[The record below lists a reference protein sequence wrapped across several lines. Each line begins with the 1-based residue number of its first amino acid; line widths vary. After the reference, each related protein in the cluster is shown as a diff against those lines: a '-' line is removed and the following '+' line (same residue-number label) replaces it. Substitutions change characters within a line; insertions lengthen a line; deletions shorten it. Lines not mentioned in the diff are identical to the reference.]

1 MDIWLTDI
9 VKSTMKKVSKSL
21 FNNQKHQEDNIQK
34 VVKQVSEH
42 FNPNFLTNLIDTKQ
56 YKLIAPVSEAFGRVY
71 SKFET
76 NKPEYINSFNKYL
89 KAIKE
94 AVETNFEVD
103 NNYIDKIQDTISEV
117 KKITSNEPMYDNLIE
132 TLIDEE
138 EELEEQP
145 AYAGSRID
153 YDKPSLDAIGSG
165 TGDKFHGW
173 GLYYAKDKDVADNYR
188 INSSDR
194 TYFLQIGNDIYKP
207 ESDIWKI
214 YNEYKIFHAKNKKWT
229 LNAFISDKKHILNN
243 LSYLKNKPDD
253 SHYDYYKTEENNL
266 KIFKFLKK
274 NENNIK
280 EIKPKGQIYQV
291 ELPEDEYLLDEQKT
305 FAEQSD
311 FVKEKMVDL
320 ILNETLKETNASKEK
335 RNEVA
340 KAIEK
345 WTGGHFYQHFA
356 VDLKNDK
363 LASQLL
369 EKYGIKGI
377 TYDGGLDGHCYVIF
391 NPDDVVVVDKLIKE
405 QIAYAGT
412 REDYDTPSL
421 EKIGSGEGNQAHG
434 WGLYYA
440 KWKQTA
446 KNYYDTFKRQTG
458 TYYNYDNQWLVKII
472 QDGINEEF
480 MNEETLDIII
490 RAYKKAKTP
499 FELKTLLTNKLTNY
513 VKKLKNKYDAEEK
526 RKVLLAIDFIKTL
539 DDNTFNQVKPQI
551 HQVEIPDDKYFLDED
566 NEEQS
571 EYVWKR
577 LIKLYNT
584 KLLPKE
590 TVKRFKKYNIEPVS
604 GTGKDIY
611 EFISDSVGGS
621 KKASQLLDKF
631 GIKGIK
637 YNGKQDGQCYVVF
650 NADSVKVVDKLI
662 KESKELTEAYITDQ
676 KGNLIYYTSSPDIMM
691 TIIKNKFPKG
701 ARVFYDRIKKLYVFS
716 DVFNLIHVQML
727 NSIIMNT
734 NLYSTEDWNK
744 QYFNEKEQSW
754 EEGYLKEQYL
764 RANCIMFIIVPDDNF
779 AEYTQGDGYTRG
791 WFVKIDDMYAVC
803 RNNEYHA
810 CRDEVP
816 MFNDV
821 RWSWTP
827 TDYYLAKKEG
837 LTESIEKLEG
847 SHNTPI
853 YVSNSVYEIT
863 NLIKSGNLGQGIRI
877 CYDKEKNLFMWGDVY
892 DYTHIDIF
900 AYVCKMGYYP
910 ESFTVKKRLTNLT
923 QEGYNYFNFHISQI
937 KITRSMWADEDGYNM
952 FNCFQVGK
960 FMCYWRSEFAGDDSM
975 DIRGTQ
981 FYDILSI
988 DSPTMIGESK
998 VQDLKE
1004 QVAYHGSITKNIKYF
1019 ASEKIRRT
1027 DYGHGFYFTDSQEMA
1042 YRYSDN
1048 SKGKGSIYKC
1058 EIPDDEYLLD
1068 LNNEIK
1074 NQSEYVIKALV
1085 SLISEFNS
1093 VDEET
1098 LKEKGVA
1105 TGDDIYTSLMNKY
1118 NLTFGGKEIMTEK
1131 LYKAGIKGLK
1141 YLDDDHDC
1149 HCFVIFNSK
1158 DIEILGEQ
1166 DNIEEQVAYSGSPVD
1181 FDKHSNDFIKSG
1193 TGLMEYGWGL
1203 YFTADADE
1211 AKNYKNQALGRSQA
1225 YYNGELITQY
1235 NDMMVGGKPAR
1246 ELPEWSWNLENLLIK
1261 VYRNG
1266 KNFKK
1271 YLDETFEI
1279 TFEKIRNTTKGTEE
1293 YQNLFKE
1300 LEDINEQMKLAKN
1313 ITFGKGVVFKV
1324 EIPDDEYLMLA
1335 DEEPSGQTPTVYK
1348 ATYSLVKDKIITQRD
1363 WAQEGLQ
1370 MYWAL
1375 AEKLWLTDH
1384 KNNLGAKSEDYKRA
1398 SMKLRE
1404 LGVKGIKFVSPFDD
1418 KTINY
1423 CIFSADDV
1431 KILDRD
1437 LTEQVNESVT
1447 DFNVNLQ
1454 KAADLYIKFKL
1465 ETYNCL
1471 EPDDAEYITF
1481 GIQETHK
1488 DLIQKAMEETSAS
1501 NEADLCWKINDCK
1514 NLGKYSKELVNAY
1527 ALQIVETEYNYIRTS
1542 FEESPYIYRA
1552 IASDKELNEFIKDL
1566 QEFGTGNCW
1575 ADSIGYARQYYGE
1588 EGMKYTYILKGVVS
1602 DDNIDWIKTL
1612 ALNAEDESE
1621 QEIRLLNDKPIKV
1634 IQIFEDNSNTDEYV
1648 DLDLNTG
1655 SKYGYDHYQKYDNLN
1670 ESIYHAT
1677 MLKNGDMFEVHQNP
1691 TKKEFWDLLNRS
1703 EAKDLRGIL
1712 GINEPILY
1720 VWDSYYGTHKQI
1732 FDSIIGK
1739 DWKESDYVGC
1749 WFRKNDMGVFGFSKF
1764 TSDIKEKYYGK
1775 EPEKPMSKDKLDKII
1790 ADDDLG
1796 LLNEDLEGLNRIA
1809 GFYWFDNGHFQLLK
1823 RKPEGVE
1830 KLDPEDNEFD
1840 YYHLDDDGLEEDN
1853 KARFGIQRMD
1863 NKIVCYIQAET
1874 KQKCLLA
1881 KKAIDKKFSDILIN
1895 KYELEW
1901 YNQETKRYE
1910 YEYLDEAYV
1919 QHTTIDPKY
1928 NIEYNT
1934 DYIEF
1939 EPEMR
1944 FLDDYDV
1951 EWEVEAVKGE
1961 NVFLRSKNN
1970 QVQVM
1975 TADDLNLEIDM
1986 EKWRC
1991 IWDERFY
1998 TKSDFERAT
2007 GQKFPEN
2014 NTAR

>member
-1 MDIWLTDI
+1 MINMDIWLIDI

-21 FNNQKHQEDNIQK
+21 FNNQKHQEDNIK
-34 VVKQVSEH
+34 NVVKQVSEH
-42 FNPNFLTNLIDTKQ
+42 FNSNFLTNLIDTKQ
-56 YKLIAPVSEAFGRVY
+56 YKLIAPISEAFGRVY

-94 AVETNFEVD
+94 AVKTNFEVD

-117 KKITSNEPMYDNLIE
+117 KKITSDEPMYDNLIE

-138 EELEEQP
+138 EIEEQP
-145 AYAGSRID
+145 AYAGSRVD

-165 TGDKFHGW
+165 EGHAAHGW
-173 GLYYAKDKDVADNYR
+173 GLYYAKNKDVASGYR
-188 INSSDR
+188 DKFVPSEGYIITELKINGIDYIE
-194 TYFLQIGNDIYKP
+194 YFGKFGWNKSTLANDIEY
-207 ESDIWKI
+207 DIKLNI
-214 YNEYKIFHAKNKKWT
+214 CKYVIEQKKRTIKQSMIKVLKAFYEDIDYYISRFAQGEEIKRLEENRVSIKN
-229 LNAFISDKKHILNN
+229 IINN
-243 LSYLKNKPDD
+243 LSELPD
-253 SHYDYYKTEENNL
+253 SAFTYKIT
-266 KIFKFLKK
+266 
-274 NENNIK
+274 
-280 EIKPKGQIYQV
+280 KGQIHKV
-291 ELPEDEYLLDEQKT
+291 ELPEDEFLLDEDKD
-305 FAEQSD
+305 FDEQSKYIQNALTKLYTEKILKPEI
-311 FVKEKMVDL
+311 VKRNKKMKLSQVSGTGKEIYDYISDEKGG
-320 ILNETLKETNASKEK
+320 KKNAS
-335 RNEVA
+335 
-340 KAIEK
+340 
-345 WTGGHFYQHFA
+345 
-356 VDLKNDK
+356 
-363 LASQLL
+363 LL
-369 EKYGIKGI
+369 LNQYGIKGI
-377 TYDGGLDGHCYVIF
+377 TYDGRVDGRCYVIF
-391 NPDDVVVVDKLIKE
+391 NPDDVVVI
-405 QIAYAGT
+405 
-412 REDYDTPSL
+412 
-421 EKIGSGEGNQAHG
+421 
-434 WGLYYA
+434 
-440 KWKQTA
+440 
-446 KNYYDTFKRQTG
+446 
-458 TYYNYDNQWLVKII
+458 
-472 QDGINEEF
+472 
-480 MNEETLDIII
+480 
-490 RAYKKAKTP
+490 
-499 FELKTLLTNKLTNY
+499 
-513 VKKLKNKYDAEEK
+513 
-526 RKVLLAIDFIKTL
+526 
-539 DDNTFNQVKPQI
+539 
-551 HQVEIPDDKYFLDED
+551 
-566 NEEQS
+566 
-571 EYVWKR
+571 
-577 LIKLYNT
+577 
-584 KLLPKE
+584 
-590 TVKRFKKYNIEPVS
+590 
-604 GTGKDIY
+604 
-611 EFISDSVGGS
+611 
-621 KKASQLLDKF
+621 
-631 GIKGIK
+631 
-637 YNGKQDGQCYVVF
+637 
-650 NADSVKVVDKLI
+650 DKLI
-662 KESKELTEAYITDQ
+662 KESKELTEAYTTDQ
-676 KGNLIYYTSSPDIMM
+676 KGNLIYYTSSPNMMM

-701 ARVFYDRIKKLYVFS
+701 ARVFYDKKKKLYVFCNIF
-716 DVFNLIHVQML
+716 DLIHTQML
-727 NSIIMNT
+727 NGMVMNT
-734 NLYSTEDWNK
+734 NLYSTK
-744 QYFNEKEQSW
+744 QWDKLHFNEETQEW
-754 EEGYLKEQYL
+754 EDDYLDMQYL
-764 RANCIMFIIVPDDNF
+764 TPNCVMFIIVPDDNF
-779 AEYTQGDGYTRG
+779 AEYTQGDGYTKG

-803 RNNEYHA
+803 RNKEYHD

-821 RWSWTP
+821 RWTWTP

-837 LTESIEKLEG
+837 LTESIEKLDG
-847 SHNTPI
+847 SYNTPI

-877 CYDKEKNLFMWGDVY
+877 CYDKEKNLFMWADIY

-1004 QVAYHGSITKNIKYF
+1004 QVAYHGSTTKNIKYF

-1085 SLISEFNS
+1085 NLISEFQE

-1118 NLTFGGKEIMTEK
+1118 NLTFGGKEVMTEK

-1404 LGVKGIKFVSPFDD
+1404 LGVKGIKFVSPYDD

-1488 DLIQKAMEETSAS
+1488 DLIQKAMKETGAT

-1575 ADSIGYARQYYGE
+1575 ADSIGYARQYYGK

-1648 DLDLNTG
+1648 DLNLNTG

-1764 TSDIKEKYYGK
+1764 TSNIKEKYYGK

-1796 LLNEDLEGLNRIA
+1796 LLKEEIVSAESNYDELYMVIYKNPTRKELSEDKYQQFRIIEDDNGNWYFGNAHDFVHQEMFETLKDEGVEFVDWTDYNIGFDVMLYDNQTNTFIYRADIYENTEEETIKEKQAVLDNFKDILAHRFGSTFGNYKVCVSNSEEPWLDYENAYFGQENQQINEDLEGYNRIA
-1809 GFYWFDNGHFQLLK
+1809 GFYWFDDGHWEMLK
-1823 RKPEGVE
+1823 RKPKGTKELE
-1830 KLDPEDNEFD
+1830 PEDDVMD
-1840 YYHLDDDGLEEDN
+1840 YCHLDTEGIFEDN
-1853 KARFGIQRMD
+1853 KARFGIERLGRGTI
-1863 NKIVCYIQAET
+1863 NCYIQAET
-1874 KQKCLLA
+1874 KEKCLQA

-1895 KYELEW
+1895 TYEIEW
-1901 YNQETKRYE
+1901 YNPKTNHFDFEQ
-1910 YEYLDEAYV
+1910 LDEAYV

>member
-94 AVETNFEVD
+94 AVKTNFEVD

-145 AYAGSRID
+145 AYAGSRVD

-165 TGDKFHGW
+165 EGHAAHGW
-173 GLYYAKDKDVADNYR
+173 GLYYAKNKDVASGYR
-188 INSSDR
+188 DKFVPSEGYIITELKINGIDYIE
-194 TYFLQIGNDIYKP
+194 YFGKFGWNKSTLANDIEY
-207 ESDIWKI
+207 DIKLNVCKYVI
-214 YNEYKIFHAKNKKWT
+214 EQKKRT
-229 LNAFISDKKHILNN
+229 IKQSMIKVLKAFYEDIDYYISRFAQGEEIKRLEENRVSIENIINN
-243 LSYLKNKPDD
+243 LSELPD
-253 SHYDYYKTEENNL
+253 SAFTYKIT
-266 KIFKFLKK
+266 
-274 NENNIK
+274 
-280 EIKPKGQIYQV
+280 KGQIHKV
-291 ELPEDEYLLDEQKT
+291 ELPEDEFLLDEDKD
-305 FAEQSD
+305 FDEQSKYIQNALTKLYTEKILKPEI
-311 FVKEKMVDL
+311 VKRNKKMKLSQVSGTGKEIYDYISDEKGG
-320 ILNETLKETNASKEK
+320 KKNAS
-335 RNEVA
+335 
-340 KAIEK
+340 
-345 WTGGHFYQHFA
+345 
-356 VDLKNDK
+356 
-363 LASQLL
+363 LL
-369 EKYGIKGI
+369 LNQYGIKGI
-377 TYDGGLDGHCYVIF
+377 TYDGRVDGRCYVIF
-391 NPDDVVVVDKLIKE
+391 NPDD
-405 QIAYAGT
+405 
-412 REDYDTPSL
+412 
-421 EKIGSGEGNQAHG
+421 
-434 WGLYYA
+434 
-440 KWKQTA
+440 
-446 KNYYDTFKRQTG
+446 
-458 TYYNYDNQWLVKII
+458 
-472 QDGINEEF
+472 
-480 MNEETLDIII
+480 
-490 RAYKKAKTP
+490 
-499 FELKTLLTNKLTNY
+499 
-513 VKKLKNKYDAEEK
+513 
-526 RKVLLAIDFIKTL
+526 
-539 DDNTFNQVKPQI
+539 
-551 HQVEIPDDKYFLDED
+551 
-566 NEEQS
+566 
-571 EYVWKR
+571 
-577 LIKLYNT
+577 
-584 KLLPKE
+584 
-590 TVKRFKKYNIEPVS
+590 
-604 GTGKDIY
+604 
-611 EFISDSVGGS
+611 
-621 KKASQLLDKF
+621 
-631 GIKGIK
+631 
-637 YNGKQDGQCYVVF
+637 
-650 NADSVKVVDKLI
+650 VKVVDKLI

-779 AEYTQGDGYTRG
+779 AEYTQGDGYTKG
-791 WFVKIDDMYAVC
+791 WFVKIDGMYVVC

-821 RWSWTP
+821 RWTWTP

-837 LTESIEKLEG
+837 LTESIEKLDG

-1004 QVAYHGSITKNIKYF
+1004 QVAYHGSTTKNIKYF

-1085 SLISEFNS
+1085 NLISEFNP

-1118 NLTFGGKEIMTEK
+1118 NLTFGGKEVMTEK

-1348 ATYSLVKDKIITQRD
+1348 ATYSLVKDKIITQKD

-1488 DLIQKAMEETSAS
+1488 DLIQKAMEETGAK

-1527 ALQIVETEYNYIRTS
+1527 ALQIVETEYDYIRTS

-1775 EPEKPMSKDKLDKII
+1775 EPEKPISKDKLDKII

-1796 LLNEDLEGLNRIA
+1796 LLNEDLEGYNRIA
-1809 GFYWFDNGHFQLLK
+1809 GFYWFDNGHWEMLK
-1823 RKPEGVE
+1823 RKPEGTKE
-1830 KLDPEDNEFD
+1830 LEPEDDIMD
-1840 YYHLDDDGLEEDN
+1840 YCHLDTEGIFEDN
-1853 KARFGIQRMD
+1853 KARFGIERLGRGTI
-1863 NKIVCYIQAET
+1863 NCYIQAET

>member
-1 MDIWLTDI
+1 MINMDIWLTDI

-21 FNNQKHQEDNIQK
+21 FNNQKHQEDNIK
-34 VVKQVSEH
+34 NVVKQVSEH
-42 FNPNFLTNLIDTKQ
+42 FNSNFLTNLIDTKQ
-56 YKLIAPVSEAFGRVY
+56 YKLIAPISEAFGRVY

-94 AVETNFEVD
+94 AVKTNFEVD
-103 NNYIDKIQDTISEV
+103 NNYINKIQDTISEV

-145 AYAGSRID
+145 AYAGSRVD
-153 YDKPSLDAIGSG
+153 YDVPSLDAIGSG
-165 TGDKFHGW
+165 EGHAAHGW
-173 GLYYAKDKDVADNYR
+173 GLYYAKNKDVASGYR
-188 INSSDR
+188 DKFVPSEGYIITELKINGIDYIE
-194 TYFLQIGNDIYKP
+194 YFGKFGWNKSTLANDIEY
-207 ESDIWKI
+207 DIKLNVCKYVI
-214 YNEYKIFHAKNKKWT
+214 EQKKRTIKQSMIKVLKAFYEDIDYYISRFAQGEEIKRLEENRVSIKN
-229 LNAFISDKKHILNN
+229 IINN
-243 LSYLKNKPDD
+243 LSELPD
-253 SHYDYYKTEENNL
+253 SAFTYKIT
-266 KIFKFLKK
+266 
-274 NENNIK
+274 
-280 EIKPKGQIYQV
+280 KGQIHKV
-291 ELPEDEYLLDEQKT
+291 ELPEDEFLLDEDKD
-305 FAEQSD
+305 FDEQSKYIQNALTKLYTEKILKPEI
-311 FVKEKMVDL
+311 VKRNKKMKLSQVSGTGKEIYDYISDEKGG
-320 ILNETLKETNASKEK
+320 KKNAS
-335 RNEVA
+335 
-340 KAIEK
+340 
-345 WTGGHFYQHFA
+345 
-356 VDLKNDK
+356 
-363 LASQLL
+363 LL
-369 EKYGIKGI
+369 LNQYGIKGI
-377 TYDGGLDGHCYVIF
+377 TYDGRVDGRCYVIF
-391 NPDDVVVVDKLIKE
+391 NPDD
-405 QIAYAGT
+405 
-412 REDYDTPSL
+412 
-421 EKIGSGEGNQAHG
+421 
-434 WGLYYA
+434 
-440 KWKQTA
+440 
-446 KNYYDTFKRQTG
+446 
-458 TYYNYDNQWLVKII
+458 
-472 QDGINEEF
+472 
-480 MNEETLDIII
+480 
-490 RAYKKAKTP
+490 
-499 FELKTLLTNKLTNY
+499 
-513 VKKLKNKYDAEEK
+513 
-526 RKVLLAIDFIKTL
+526 
-539 DDNTFNQVKPQI
+539 
-551 HQVEIPDDKYFLDED
+551 
-566 NEEQS
+566 
-571 EYVWKR
+571 
-577 LIKLYNT
+577 
-584 KLLPKE
+584 
-590 TVKRFKKYNIEPVS
+590 
-604 GTGKDIY
+604 
-611 EFISDSVGGS
+611 
-621 KKASQLLDKF
+621 
-631 GIKGIK
+631 
-637 YNGKQDGQCYVVF
+637 
-650 NADSVKVVDKLI
+650 VKVVDKLI

-701 ARVFYDRIKKLYVFS
+701 ARVFYDKKKKLYVFS

-764 RANCIMFIIVPDDNF
+764 TPNCVMFIIVPDDNF
-779 AEYTQGDGYTRG
+779 AEYTQGDGYTKG

-803 RNNEYHA
+803 RNKEYHD

-821 RWSWTP
+821 RWTWTP

-837 LTESIEKLEG
+837 LTESIEKLDG

-877 CYDKEKNLFMWGDVY
+877 CYDKEKNLFMWADVY

-937 KITRSMWADEDGYNM
+937 KITRNMWADEDGYNM

-975 DIRGTQ
+975 DIRETQ

-1004 QVAYHGSITKNIKYF
+1004 QIAYHGSTTKNIKYF

-1085 SLISEFNS
+1085 NLISEFNP
-1093 VDEET
+1093 VNEET

-1118 NLTFGGKEIMTEK
+1118 NLTFGGKEVMTEK

-1141 YLDDDHDC
+1141 YLDNDHDC

-1166 DNIEEQVAYSGSPVD
+1166 DNIEEQVAYHGTLHNHDKFSTNKIGSG
-1181 FDKHSNDFIKSG
+1181 N
-1193 TGLMEYGWGL
+1193 TGQTHGWGL
-1203 YFTADADE
+1203 YFTSSKKE
-1211 AKNYKNQALGRSQA
+1211 AEDYKNRALKHTA
-1225 YYNGELITQY
+1225 LYNGQPIREKGSHYYIGDTDVNTMPDSEDLWKLLNRVTSDGKSYTNGIKWSLKYEKERIESGELSKE
-1235 NDMMVGGKPAR
+1235 D
-1246 ELPEWSWNLENLLIK
+1246 LEYYTNSIK
-1261 VYRNG
+1261 SL
-1266 KNFKK
+1266 KN
-1271 YLDETFEI
+1271 
-1279 TFEKIRNTTKGTEE
+1279 
-1293 YQNLFKE
+1293 QV
-1300 LEDINEQMKLAKN
+1300 KLAKN
-1313 ITFGKGVVFKV
+1313 LSFDAGMVYRV
-1324 EIPDDEYLMLA
+1324 ELPDDEYLLKE
-1335 DEEPSGQTPTVYK
+1335 DEYMSGQSPYVYK
-1348 ATYSLVKDKIITQRD
+1348 AIMKLYQDGYLKKSDLNEIGGRIYTIIAYKLVKNIYDNKAYR
-1363 WAQEGLQ
+1363 
-1370 MYWAL
+1370 L
-1375 AEKLWLTDH
+1375 ASEKMLEY
-1384 KNNLGAKSEDYKRA
+1384 GI
-1398 SMKLRE
+1398 
-1404 LGVKGIKFVSPFDD
+1404 KGILSYDIFNGKQTKVF
-1418 KTINY
+1418 
-1423 CIFSADDV
+1423 CIFSENDIKVLDKNPEAKMLEQLDEANNSETIFYHGSPSKNIKEWHTNNIFWTTDREFAETYGRYIYSAKLDLGNIFNILNKQHFDWLLAQNNGVISIPDENSDDDQDFEV
-1431 KILDRD
+1431 CDYTNFMKWEDIEFDNWECVEQYLDIIKTKFD
-1437 LTEQVNESVT
+1437 SAVVFEQGTENYVIFSNNQIHLTNDKPDIRRIDEK
-1447 DFNVNLQ
+1447 FNQLSETVSYNNINWQ
-1454 KAADLYIKFKL
+1454 EVIDTYIKFQL
-1465 ETYNCL
+1465 ETYGCI
-1471 EPDDAEYITF
+1471 EPDDTDYIAD
-1481 GIQETHK
+1481 GVKDYKSEVIQQALKETGT
-1488 DLIQKAMEETSAS
+1488 DNLEDWA
-1501 NEADLCWKINDCK
+1501 LKIND
-1514 NLGKYSKELVNAY
+1514 NLSNIGNASKEL
-1527 ALQIVETEYNYIRTS
+1527 LNYYIMKICKSTYKRIYDEKHGIAS
-1542 FEESPYIYRA
+1542 ENNDIYRA
-1552 IASDKELNEFIKDL
+1552 ISSNKKIDDFINDL
-1566 QEFGTGNCW
+1566 KQYGTGNCW
-1575 ADSIGYARQYYGE
+1575 GINYRYANAIERDKSHNNIYV
-1588 EGMKYTYILKGVVS
+1588 LKGEI
-1602 DDNIDWIKTL
+1602 DDKNIDWTKTI
-1612 ALNAEDESE
+1612 ALQTQDDSE
-1621 QEIRLLNDKPIKV
+1621 GEIRLKINAPIH
-1634 IQIFEDNSNTDEYV
+1634 ISQIILGNEMKDV

-1655 SKYGYDHYQKYDNLN
+1655 SKYAYDHYQRYDNLN

-1775 EPEKPMSKDKLDKII
+1775 EPEKPISKDKLDKII

-1853 KARFGIQRMD
+1853 KARFGIQRID
-1863 NKIVCYIQAET
+1863 NEIVCYIQAET

-1881 KKAIDKKFSDILIN
+1881 KKSIDKKFSDILIN
-1895 KYELEW
+1895 TYEIEW
-1901 YNQETKRYE
+1901 YNPKTNHFDFEQ
-1910 YEYLDEAYV
+1910 LDEAYV

-2014 NTAR
+2014 ITAR